1 MRFSADAQ
9 IVERDVALP
18 DSAGIVRQ
26 SFRVTGIVGFL
37 VAKVRALVGR
47 DKPKDAY
54 DIVWLLEAWPGG
66 PEGAADA
73 VRESATFERDDVQA
87 ALARLAVEFADAE
100 RVGPR
105 SLARFIASREASQ
118 DEMDRNSRQASG
130 AVRAFAAALDRLR

>member
-54 DIVWLLEAWPGG
+54 DIVWLLEAWP
-66 PEGAADA
+66 PEGRKEQPPPSKRASPS
-73 VRESATFERDDVQA
+73 SAPTSKPSSSDWQS
-87 ALARLAVEFADAE
+87 
-100 RVGPR
+100 
-105 SLARFIASREASQ
+105 SLAMSHW
-118 DEMDRNSRQASG
+118 
-130 AVRAFAAALDRLR
+130 